1 MHPILFFADRLPP
14 LAGGMEVHAGY
25 FIEHFEGHPRYPLL
39 GVVTRDS
46 SQRDCLLQGD
56 RREPVALGDLPARL
70 PSAPSIVFF
79 NSGRWVESL
88 EDIRAAFPRATFVYR
103 TGGNEIVKAPLDGD
117 HLGDHRARQA
127 FWVERLGRCIDL
139 LITNS
144 AFTEERLTSLGLRRE
159 LFVRVVGGVHVQA
172 LRAAR
177 RPHRDPGAPPSLFC
191 AARFVPYKNHALL
204 CQVLATLARRGCRFR
219 LELAGD
225 GPLLEATRE
234 DVRRLGIPN
243 EVAFLG
249 LLTNEE
255 VRARIA
261 GADFYIQLS
270 ADLVTKVPGGS
281 YVHAEGMGRS
291 ILEALSCG
299 TFVIAARSGALPEI
313 VTHER
318 GLLVDLGPPELVADR
333 IEPLLRDPPPRPPFF
348 DGYSWSRCFS
358 RYEELWDAIH
368 ARVDRH

>member
-14 LAGGMEVHAGY
+14 LAGGMEVHAGH
-25 FIEHFEGHPRYPLL
+25 FIEHFSGHPRYPLL
-39 GVVTRDS
+39 AVVTRDLD
-46 SQRDCLLQGD
+46 QRDCLLRGD
-56 RREPVALGDLPARL
+56 RREPVAMGDLPARL

-79 NSGRWVESL
+79 NSGRWIEAL

-117 HLGDHRARQA
+117 GRGDHRARQA
-127 FWVERLGRCIDL
+127 FWVERLGKCIDL

-144 AFTEERLTSLGLRRE
+144 AFTEERLISLGLRRE
-159 LFVRVVGGVHVQA
+159 LFARVVGGVDVEA

-177 RPHRDPGAPPSLFC
+177 SARRAPGAPPALFC
-191 AARFVPYKNHALL
+191 AARFVPYKNHAFL
-204 CQVLATLARRGCRFR
+204 CQVLAILARRGRRFR

-225 GPLLEATRE
+225 GPLLEATRD
-234 DVRRLGIPN
+234 DVRRLGISN

-255 VRARIA
+255 VCTRIA

-270 ADLVTKVPGGS
+270 VNLVTEVPGGS

-299 TFVIAARSGALPEI
+299 TFVIAARSGALPEV
-313 VTHER
+313 VTPER
-318 GLLVDLGPPELVADR
+318 GLLVDLGPAELAADR
-333 IEPLLRDPPPRPPFF
+333 IEPLLRDPPCRPPFF
-348 DGYSWSRCFS
+348 EGYSWIRCFS
-358 RYEELWDAIH
+358 RYEELWDTIH
-368 ARVDRH
+368 ARADRH